1 VYRGAFGT
9 AISVPIRDLVVGDIV
24 QICQGDRVPADCI
37 ILDEMNLVVD
47 ESIYGKR
54 FGSNVNKEES
64 QFFGYP
70 EGVGPG
76 FQDRDLDEDIDN
88 HKSNPD
94 FVLLSDSKVMR
105 GEGRAIVCAVG
116 EMTKLSR
123 KRTKDTL
130 VIGEENTLLEQ
141 KLDIISK
148 NVAWSVYT
156 QCFGLFVILI
166 VYNTL
171 HALFSSEKELFS
183 NETMM
188 GNIRIVILVLC
199 LMILAIPEGMPLA
212 ISIAMAMSVDTMK
225 EDNIL
230 IKNIECVQ
238 VCALLHEICVGKT
251 GTLTEGKL
259 HVGSYQLINEPSV
272 HGNKWY

>member
-1 VYRGAFGT
+1 MVTVYRGAFGT

-47 ESIYGKR
+47 ESIYGKKY
-54 FGSNVNKEES
+54 GSNVNKEES

-116 EMTKLSR
+116 EMTKLAR

-230 IKNIECVQ
+230 IKNIECV
-238 VCALLHEICVGKT
+238 
-251 GTLTEGKL
+251 
-259 HVGSYQLINEPSV
+259 
-272 HGNKWY
+272 